1 MTFTYVKLKTYI
13 WLESCS
19 TFLTD
24 FIGYLLD
31 NQATN
36 RDNESIFHEIL
47 LG

>member
-1 MTFTYVKLKTYI
+1 MTFTYVKLK
-13 WLESCS
+13 
-19 TFLTD
+19 TD